1 MDLQIELTGSGIS
14 IENASKADRRQ
25 DERTPL
31 VFVDSEELSELIAE
45 LQKLKPQVELGV
57 RAAASV

>member
-1 MDLQIELTGSGIS
+1 MDLQIELTGSGIP
-14 IENASKADRRQ
+14 IADASEADRRQ
-25 DERTPL
+25 DERTPR

-45 LQKLKPQVELGV
+45 LQKLKPQVELGA

>member
-1 MDLQIELTGSGIS
+1 MDLQIALTDSGIA
-14 IENASKADRRQ
+14 IEDASEADRRQ
-25 DERTPL
+25 DERSPR

-45 LQKLKPQVELGV
+45 LQKLKPQVELGA